1 MAILDYIGLGRQTP
15 AAKDESNSP
24 VRALPASWYTS
35 EEMYQLER
43 RAIFSKRWMLITH
56 RARLDQ
62 AGDYLKFDI
71 AGYEFV
77 LCRDRKGEIN
87 GFHNVCR
94 HRAFPVVESQQGT
107 AKIFACKYHGWSY
120 GLDGRLAKAPKYDE
134 LENFDKG
141 QNGLFPIHVRVDAC
155 GFVWVN
161 LDGNKTPE
169 VPWEEDF
176 DGVDTQKRY
185 MVYNFDD
192 YVLDH
197 EYRLDGAY
205 NWKIL
210 ADNFNECYHCPT
222 AHPDIPTL
230 ADIETHDVAGID
242 GYITHQ
248 SIPTEEQ
255 KRLGMAI
262 ASTYFFP
269 NVSISVL
276 PHFIMLQRFLPHGP
290 KSSSMH
296 YQIFRN
302 KHSSEADFQRI
313 HQLYAKVVAE
323 DKNLCEL
330 AQKNLNAGVFVNG
343 QMHPRLEKGPLYF
356 QQRAREAIKQ
366 HVAQEKAARREIWP
380 AQQRLPGDAA
390 AAVSKEDVDLCS
402 GLACRSDQAGQAGLE
417 W

>member
-1 MAILDYIGLGRQTP
+1 MALLNYLGFGGSAS
-15 AAKDESNSP
+15 AAKAESNSSP

-43 RAIFSKRWMLITH
+43 RAIFSRRWMLITH
-56 RARLDQ
+56 RSRFNQ
-62 AGDYLKFDI
+62 AGDYVKFEI

-77 LCRDRKGEIN
+77 LCRDRKDQIH

-94 HRAFPVVESQQGT
+94 HRAFPVVQGQQGT

-120 GLDGRLAKAPKYDE
+120 GLDGKLAKAPKYDE
-134 LENFDKG
+134 LEGFDKS
-141 QNGLFPIHVRVDAC
+141 QNGLFPIHVRIDAG
-155 GFVWVN
+155 GFIWVN
-161 LDGNKTPE
+161 LDSKETPE

-176 DGVDTQKRY
+176 KGVDTQERY
-185 MVYNFDD
+185 KVYNFDD

-197 EYRLDGAY
+197 EYKLDGAY

-230 ADIETHDVAGID
+230 ADIETHDVAGVD
-242 GYITHQ
+242 GYIKHQ
-248 SIPTEEQ
+248 SVPTEEQ

-276 PHFIMLQRFLPHGP
+276 PHFIMLQRFLPNGP

-296 YQIFRN
+296 YQIYRN
-302 KHSSEADFQRI
+302 KNSSEEDFQRV
-313 HQLYAKVVAE
+313 HQLYAKVVSE
-323 DKNLCEL
+323 DKILCEL
-330 AQKNLNAGVFVNG
+330 SQKNLNAGVFVNG

-356 QQRAREAIKQ
+356 QQRARQAIRE
-366 HVAQEKAARREIWP
+366 HVEREKAAKREIWP
-380 AQQRLPGDAA
+380 AQQTLPPD
-390 AAVSKEDVDLCS
+390 AAVSKDDLELCPS
-402 GLACRSDQAGQAGLE
+402 AICQANQAVLA